1 MMGEQVSRIIPPG
14 NEPEPMARRESQREA
29 EAKSPS
35 YHEKTNRKR
44 TKSTTGRF
52 QSINTFVDYGMGQLT
67 RAELTAWLIL
77 WRDVK
82 PNGIATTSQT
92 DIARR
97 AGMSDR
103 SVRTAIGQLEAK
115 GYLVRVRQG
124 GLRRGPSAYRVRCP
138 LEP

>member
-1 MMGEQVSRIIPPG
+1 MRGDQAPRVIPLG
-14 NEPEPMARRESQREA
+14 SEPEPMAGRKAQS
-29 EAKSPS
+29 KSPPTRG
-35 YHEKTNRKR
+35 KGNP

-52 QSINTFVDYGMGQLT
+52 QSINTFVDYGMDQLT

-124 GLRRGPSAYRVRCP
+124 GLRRGPSAYRVCCP
-138 LEP
+138 VEAKQS